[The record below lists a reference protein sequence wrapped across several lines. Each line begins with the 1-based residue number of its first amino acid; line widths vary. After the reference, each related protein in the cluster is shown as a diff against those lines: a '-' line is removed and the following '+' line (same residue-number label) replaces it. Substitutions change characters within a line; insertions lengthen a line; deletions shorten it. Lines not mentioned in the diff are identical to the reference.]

1 MNYIRLSN
9 LTNRYPQAG
18 NYIPQKTGNSTL
30 FGIYE
35 ETNRIDF
42 KLSDFSEVIPI
53 DDVSTRFI
61 FAVTYDDSLTQI
73 VDEDDNLIETKLDVS
88 ITPKVSTNPPD
99 TTLDKFINTSN
110 SSKRKKKKGLLGR
123 IAKAV
128 VGVAA
133 VAVLGPA
140 SITVGSVALGIKRNQ
155 IRKKRNS
162 KLLDRYN
169 TEPDEIIKPT
179 TNPLT
184 GELSK
189 SKSASIAR
197 RNQRRD
203 RILANKTN
211 LENSTSIIPKAEFTA
226 DNGTSKT
233 RIFSDIK
240 IVNNETTSTKLFC
253 SSQYFQNLTSA
264 KSSGNPYF
272 INFSFKPEFIVEVN
286 SIQLIE
292 LMDSF
297 LDAELVN
304 GVLMKRN
311 NFITDGNIDFEK
323 LIKYVD
329 WVVSKP
335 KLSEIDTNGVIPA
348 NLLCEY
354 EKGDFN
360 KKTGK
365 WNTAPSQE
373 SNTTANES
381 DTNSNN
387 NSSQFPP
394 VGRAGTYTGEIVE
407 SDGEFYAWTGNI
419 WRPNRPTNQSG
430 GGASGNTGGSGNSG
444 GYGGNGGNGDDGRDR
459 RGML

>member
-1 MNYIRLSN
+1 M
-9 LTNRYPQAG
+9 
-18 NYIPQKTGNSTL
+18 
-30 FGIYE
+30 
-35 ETNRIDF
+35 
-42 KLSDFSEVIPI
+42 
-53 DDVSTRFI
+53 
-61 FAVTYDDSLTQI
+61 
-73 VDEDDNLIETKLDVS
+73 
-88 ITPKVSTNPPD
+88 
-99 TTLDKFINTSN
+99 
-110 SSKRKKKKGLLGR
+110 GR

-128 VGVAA
+128 AGVGA
-133 VAVLGPA
+133 VALLGPA
-140 SITVGSVALGIKRNQ
+140 SITVGAVALGIKRNQ

-189 SKSASIAR
+189 SKNTSIAR

-203 RILANKTN
+203 RIFGNKRN
-211 LENSTSIIPKAEFTA
+211 LETSTSMVPKSEFTA
-226 DNGTSKT
+226 DDGTSKT
-233 RIFSDIK
+233 RLFSDVK
-240 IVNNETTSTKLFC
+240 VTNDETTLTKLFC

-272 INFSFKPEFIVEVN
+272 INFSFKPEFIVEIN
-286 SIQLIE
+286 TTKLIE
-292 LMDSF
+292 LSDSF
-297 LDAELVN
+297 LDAELIN

-323 LIKYVD
+323 LVRYVD

-335 KLSEIDTNGVIPA
+335 KLSEIDTNGVMPA

-354 EKGDFN
+354 EKGDFD

-365 WNTAPSQE
+365 WNTAPSQK

-430 GGASGNTGGSGNSG
+430 GGASGNTGSGNSG
-444 GYGGNGGNGDDGRDR
+444 GYGGNDDGGRDYR
-459 RGML
+459 NYR

>member
-30 FGIYE
+30 FGVYE

-61 FAVTYDDSLTQI
+61 FAVTYDSSLSQI

-99 TTLDKFINTSN
+99 TTLDKFINKSN
-110 SSKRKKKKGLLGR
+110 SSKRKKKKGLFGR

-128 VGVAA
+128 ARIGA
-133 VAVLGPA
+133 VALLGPA
-140 SITVGSVALGIKRNQ
+140 SITVGAVALGIKRNQ

-169 TEPDEIIKPT
+169 TEPDEIIKPA

-189 SKSASIAR
+189 FKNRSIAR
-197 RNQRRD
+197 RNQRRN
-203 RILANKTN
+203 RIFGNKTN
-211 LENSTSIIPKAEFTA
+211 LETSTSIVPKSEFTA
-226 DNGTSKT
+226 DDGTSKA
-233 RIFSDIK
+233 RLFSDVK
-240 IVNNETTSTKLFC
+240 VTNDETTLTKLFC

-272 INFSFKPEFIVEVN
+272 INFSFKPEFIVEIN
-286 SIQLIE
+286 TTKLIE
-292 LMDSF
+292 LSDSF

-323 LIKYVD
+323 LVRYVD

-335 KLSEIDTNGVIPA
+335 KLSEIDTNGVMPA

-354 EKGDFN
+354 EKGDFD

-365 WNTAPSQE
+365 WNTSPSQK

-430 GGASGNTGGSGNSG
+430 GGASGNYG
-444 GYGGNGGNGDDGRDR
+444 GYGGNDDGGRDGRDYQNYR
-459 RGML
+459 

>member
-61 FAVTYDDSLTQI
+61 FAVTYDSSLAQI
-73 VDEDDNLIETKLDVS
+73 VDEDDNLIETKLDVNT
-88 ITPKVSTNPPD
+88 TPKTSNKPEE
-99 TTLDKFINTSN
+99 TTLDKFINKSN

-128 VGVAA
+128 AGVGA
-133 VAVLGPA
+133 VALLGPA
-140 SITVGSVALGIKRNQ
+140 SITVGAVALGIKRNQ

-189 SKSASIAR
+189 SKNTSIAR

-203 RILANKTN
+203 RIFGNKRN
-211 LENSTSIIPKAEFTA
+211 LETSTSMVPKSEFTA
-226 DNGTSKT
+226 DDGTSKT
-233 RIFSDIK
+233 RLFSDVK
-240 IVNNETTSTKLFC
+240 VTNDETTLTKLFC

-272 INFSFKPEFIVEVN
+272 INFSFKPEFIVEIN
-286 SIQLIE
+286 TTKLIE
-292 LMDSF
+292 LSDSF
-297 LDAELVN
+297 LDAELIN

-323 LIKYVD
+323 LVRYVD

-335 KLSEIDTNGVIPA
+335 KLSEIDTNGVMPA

-354 EKGDFN
+354 EKGDFD

-365 WNTAPSQE
+365 WNTAPSQK

-430 GGASGNTGGSGNSG
+430 GGASGNTGSGNSG
-444 GYGGNGGNGDDGRDR
+444 GYGGNDDGGRDYR
-459 RGML
+459 NYR